1 MVLKYRDLVRNEE
14 VAGGTRFTK
23 VPLAVTSSRWGE
35 EGDIPARGVALEPWM
50 HHNIDLMAKNAGR
63 RRAEKGHQDFT
74 PRTKILSTKSSD
86 IDGLTR

>member
-1 MVLKYRDLVRNEE
+1 
-14 VAGGTRFTK
+14 
-23 VPLAVTSSRWGE
+23 
-35 EGDIPARGVALEPWM
+35 M